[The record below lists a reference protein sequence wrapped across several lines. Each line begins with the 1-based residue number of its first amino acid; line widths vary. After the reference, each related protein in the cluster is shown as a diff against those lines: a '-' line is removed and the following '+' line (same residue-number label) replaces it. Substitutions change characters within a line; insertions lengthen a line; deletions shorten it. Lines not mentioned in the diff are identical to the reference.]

1 MNKGMVSIRTVVV
14 LVLVF
19 LFAMF
24 LMQNSSV
31 VEIRLL
37 FWKVTLSRYLL
48 LIGSAMAGLL
58 TGILISWEIFG
69 KRSRR

>member
-1 MNKGMVSIRTVVV
+1 LS